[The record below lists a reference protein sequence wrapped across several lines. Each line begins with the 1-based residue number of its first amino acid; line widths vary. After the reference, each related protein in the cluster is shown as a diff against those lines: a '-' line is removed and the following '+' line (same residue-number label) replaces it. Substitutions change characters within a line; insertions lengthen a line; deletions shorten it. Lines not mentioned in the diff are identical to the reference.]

1 MPPEVQHIVMSTI
14 VVRATWDPE
23 ASYWVAESPDV
34 PGLATGAATLN
45 ELAAKIPRIIQD
57 LIEDADTSSVA
68 ETEIAIEIIAS
79 ISTKVRTRV
88 AA

>member
-1 MPPEVQHIVMSTI
+1 MHLEEEQIDMSTI

-34 PGLATGAATLN
+34 LGLATGAATLN
-45 ELAAKIPRIIQD
+45 ELAAKLPGVIQD
-57 LIEDADTSSVA
+57 LLEGADTSNLT
-68 ETEIAIEIIAS
+68 ETEIPIEIIAS
-79 ISTKVRTRV
+79 ISTTVRVRV

>member
-1 MPPEVQHIVMSTI
+1 MPTI

-45 ELAAKIPRIIQD
+45 ELAAKIPCIVQD
-57 LIEDADTSSVA
+57 LLEGADAADVA
-68 ETEIAIEIIAS
+68 ETEIPIEIIAS
-79 ISTKVRTRV
+79 ISTKVRAHV

>member
-1 MPPEVQHIVMSTI
+1 MSTI

-45 ELAAKIPRIIQD
+45 DLAAKLPGIIQD
-57 LIEDADTSSVA
+57 LLEGADTSNII
-68 ETEIAIEIIAS
+68 ETEIPVEIIAS
-79 ISTKVRTRV
+79 ISTKVRARV

>member
-1 MPPEVQHIVMSTI
+1 MSTI

-45 ELAAKIPRIIQD
+45 ELAAKIPGIIQD
-57 LIEDADTSSVA
+57 LLEGTEATNLI
-68 ETEIAIEIIAS
+68 ETEIPIEIIAS
-79 ISTKVRTRV
+79 ISTKVRAHL

>member
-1 MPPEVQHIVMSTI
+1 MSTI

-23 ASYWVAESPDV
+23 ASYWIAESPDV

-45 ELAAKIPRIIQD
+45 ELAAKIPGIIQD
-57 LIEDADTSSVA
+57 LLEGTEASKVT
-68 ETEIAIEIIAS
+68 ETEIPIEIIAS
-79 ISTKVRTRV
+79 ISTKVRAHV

>member
-1 MPPEVQHIVMSTI
+1 MSTI

-45 ELAAKIPRIIQD
+45 ELAAKIPGIIQD
-57 LIEDADTSSVA
+57 LLEGADAAANAA
-68 ETEIAIEIIAS
+68 ETEIPIEIIAS
-79 ISTKVRTRV
+79 ISTKVRAHV